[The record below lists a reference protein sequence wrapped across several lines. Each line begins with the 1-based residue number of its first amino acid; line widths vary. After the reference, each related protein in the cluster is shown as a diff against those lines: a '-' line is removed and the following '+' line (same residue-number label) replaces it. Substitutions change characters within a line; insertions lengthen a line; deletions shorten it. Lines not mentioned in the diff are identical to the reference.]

1 MSDSAGPDPATFSSG
16 ESGHVAGLRRVVGRR
31 TADLA
36 LDAGER
42 LRGTGRRLDRLAA
55 AGPPRSVLA
64 VSIYRPGATLL
75 VRAAEELQ
83 HSRHDVRLAFG
94 STGGSH
100 LALAPHTVVTDLAGG
115 KFPNLNHVVARLEDG
130 AARAAD
136 WVLVV
141 DDDIVLPHRFVDRFL
156 ALCEAF
162 ALDLAQPAQ
171 TLRSHAAWRV
181 TRRRPGSL
189 LRRTRFVEIGPV
201 TAFGRRAAFE
211 LLPFPEMRYGWG
223 LDLHWAALA
232 EARGWRLGVADALP
246 VRHEQSPV
254 AGVYGHG
261 DAVAETRIFLRD
273 RPFVSSDR
281 AQETLSAHRRLPA
294 STRRRVAR

>member
-1 MSDSAGPDPATFSSG
+1 MSDSAGPDPAAFSSG
-16 ESGHVAGLRRVVGRR
+16 ESGHVAGVRRVVGRR
-31 TADLA
+31 AADLA

-55 AGPPRSVLA
+55 AGPRRSVLA
-64 VSIYRPGATLL
+64 LSIYRPGETLL
-75 VRAAEELQ
+75 AAAAVELQ
-83 HSRHDVRLAFG
+83 RSRHDVRLAFG

-100 LALAPHTVVTDLAGG
+100 AALAPHTVVTDLAGG
-115 KFPNLNHVVARLEDG
+115 KFPNLNRVLGRLEDG
-130 AARAAD
+130 AAGAVD

-141 DDDIVLPHRFVDRFL
+141 DDDVVLPHGFVDRFL

-181 TRRRPGSL
+181 TRRRPASL

-201 TAFGRRAAFE
+201 TAFGSRAAAE

-232 EARGWRLGVADALP
+232 EARGWRLGVVDATA

-254 AGVYGHG
+254 AGAYGHD
-261 DAVAETRIFLRD
+261 DAIAETRAFLRD
-273 RPFVSSDR
+273 RPFVSSGR
-281 AQETLSAHRRLPA
+281 AQATLSAHRRLPLA
-294 STRRRVAR
+294 ARRRVAR

>member
-1 MSDSAGPDPATFSSG
+1 MSGSPDEPDGPDPATFSSG

-36 LDAGER
+36 LDATEH
-42 LRGTGRRLDRLAA
+42 LRGTRRRLDRLAA
-55 AGPPRSVLA
+55 AGPRRAVLA
-64 VSIYRPGATLL
+64 LSIYRPGATLL
-75 VRAAEELQ
+75 ATAAGELQ
-83 HSRHDVRLAFG
+83 RSRHDVRLALG
-94 STGGSH
+94 STGDSH
-100 LALAPHTVVTDLAGG
+100 PALTPHTVVTGLTGG
-115 KFPNLNHVVARLEDG
+115 KFPNLNRVLERLEDG
-130 AARAAD
+130 AADAAD

-141 DDDIVLPHRFVDRFL
+141 DDDVVLPHRFVDRFV

-162 ALDLAQPAQ
+162 SLDLAQPAQ

-189 LRRTRFVEIGPV
+189 LRLTRFVEIGPV
-201 TAFGRRAAFE
+201 TAFGRRSAAE

-232 EARGWRLGVADALP
+232 EARGWRLGVTDALP

-254 AGVYGHG
+254 AGAYGHG
-261 DAVAETRIFLRD
+261 DAVAETRAFLRD
-273 RPFVSSDR
+273 RPFVESGR
-281 AQETLSAHRRLPA
+281 AQETLSAHRRLPG
-294 STRRRVAR
+294 